1 MARFRPFRGIRF
13 SADAVGGKAA
23 FDGIVAPPYDVINQD
38 ARDEL
43 LASSPYNVTRL
54 ILNPEGHDVAAKQFR
69 DWISRGVLARDE
81 APAFYLYCQDFEH
94 NGSHRRTGIIGALH
108 LEPFSTGVVRRHE
121 TTFAHHKQ
129 DRLNLTEK
137 VKANLS
143 PIFGLYSNAEFSPR
157 PERGW
162 DSEAEVDVLHDGVR
176 SRLWTVRDP
185 AAVAAITAAV
195 DERTIFIA
203 DGHHRYET
211 ALNYFEQQAGRE
223 PEMGRDAPDDDEMPS
238 AHVMAF
244 LASFED
250 PGMII
255 LPTHRAVANSG
266 GMDVAAFER
275 ELAARFEIT
284 RVRKDGDGIAR
295 LMAMLEDTPR
305 EVNAFGC
312 ALAGRDAYL
321 LLVRPVPTT
330 TQTGSPMA
338 KLDVTALHSVI
349 LGDAFTAA
357 GGRDAK
363 IEYSPDEHLVIR
375 QVDDGLAQ
383 AAFLMKPML
392 AEQMSEICMANELLP
407 QKSTYFYPKLL
418 TGLVF
423 HTLAQG

>member
-13 SADAVGGKAA
+13 SADAVGGKSA

-43 LASSPYNVTRL
+43 LASSAFNVTRL
-54 ILNPEGHDVAAKQFR
+54 ILNPEGHDAAATQFQE
-69 DWISRGVLARDE
+69 WISQGVLAREE
-81 APAFYLYCQDFEH
+81 APAFYVYCQEFEH
-94 NGSHRRTGIIGALH
+94 HGSHRRTGIIGALH

-129 DRLNLTEK
+129 DRLNLTER
-137 VKANLS
+137 VEANLS
-143 PIFGLYSNAEFSPR
+143 PIFGLYSNAEFSPE
-157 PERGW
+157 PEGGW
-162 DSEAEVDVLHDGVR
+162 DSEADIDVFHDGVR

-195 DERTIFIA
+195 DGRTVFIA

-211 ALNYFEQQAGRE
+211 ALNYFEKHAGRE
-223 PEMGRDAPDDDEMPS
+223 LQTGPDAPDDDELPT

-255 LPTHRAVANSG
+255 LPTHRAVVISG
-266 GMDVAAFER
+266 GMDRVAFER
-275 ELAARFEIT
+275 ELAERFEIT
-284 RVRKDGDGIAR
+284 RVPKGGDGIER
-295 LMAMLEDTPR
+295 LMAMLADTPQD
-305 EVNAFGC
+305 VNAFGC
-312 ALAGRDAYL
+312 ALAGSDEYL
-321 LLVRPVPTT
+321 LLVRPAPTEE
-330 TQTGSPMA
+330 QTGSPMA
-338 KLDVTALHSVI
+338 TLDVTALHSVI
-349 LGDAFTAA
+349 LGDAFAAA
-357 GGRDAK
+357 GGRDPK
-363 IEYSPDEHLVIR
+363 IEYSPDERLVIN
-375 QVDDGLAQ
+375 QVDDGLVE

-392 AEQMSEICMANELLP
+392 AQQMSKVCMADELLP

-423 HTLAQG
+423 HTLKHS